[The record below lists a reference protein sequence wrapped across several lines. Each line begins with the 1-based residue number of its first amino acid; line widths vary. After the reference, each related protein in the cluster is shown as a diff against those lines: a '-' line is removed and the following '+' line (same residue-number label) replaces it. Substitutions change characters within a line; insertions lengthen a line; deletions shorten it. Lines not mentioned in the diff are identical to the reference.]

1 MRDNIELFL
10 NTMDDILSTDLKK
23 HIAEIINIKNNI
35 KIIRQQKDFKYKL
48 NVEILKLFNTCY
60 FDSNF
65 SIYKN
70 NRNQLVFENISL
82 GNNQV
87 YLFANNNQ
95 PLTLPDTQLNDNN
108 DNNDNQLVRYNDIA
122 NNISNGN
129 SQLVLNNT
137 IHEPHNEIILFDNDR
152 LVTSGENGEPIRRR
166 IKLYVVYI

>member
-10 NTMDDILSTDLKK
+10 NSMDIILSTDLKK
-23 HIAEIINIKNNI
+23 LIATIVNIDSNIAIIQRQ
-35 KIIRQQKDFKYKL
+35 KIIKYKL

-70 NRNQLVFENISL
+70 NRNQLVFDNISL

-87 YLFANNNQ
+87 YLFSNNSHQ
-95 PLTLPDTQLNDNN
+95 IPLPVVAQSDSDN
-108 DNNDNQLVRYNDIA
+108 NQLVRYNDIA

-129 SQLVLNNT
+129 SQLILNN
-137 IHEPHNEIILFDNDR
+137 IIREPHNEIILFDNDS
-152 LVTSGENGEPIRRR
+152 LVTLDENGEPIRRR